1 MEILDANYILRYLL
15 KDIEDQYLEASS
27 VIENKVLF
35 VPGEIVAEVVYVLQK
50 IYSIPNNNIASALTT
65 LFNYPNINI
74 PEQEIITT
82 AISLLTKNKLDYADN
97 LLVAYNIKQQA
108 AIYTFDKKLNKAI
121 QQS

>member
-1 MEILDANYILRYLL
+1 MEIVDANYILRYLL
-15 KDIEDQYLEASS
+15 KDIEEQYLQASS

-35 VPGEIVAEVVYVLQK
+35 VPGEIVAEVIYVLQK
-50 IYSIPNNNIASALTT
+50 VYTIPNNDIANSLTA

-74 PEQEIITT
+74 SEPKVVLT

-97 LLVAYNIKQQA
+97 LLVAYNIKKQA
-108 AIYTFDKKLNKAI
+108 TIYTFDKKLNKAI